1 MEQTKKNKRSKRTII
16 LTVVMMAAVFL
27 FLVYLNQRP
36 YAHIEVHSLSDLNA
50 QQIVQTAASKM
61 RLEPENLRVTP
72 PEGYHLT

>member
-36 YAHIEVHSLSDLNA
+36 
-50 QQIVQTAASKM
+50 
-61 RLEPENLRVTP
+61 
-72 PEGYHLT
+72 